1 MKFIH
6 IKSLSV
12 ALSLVAALSL
22 TACGGGGTTEQAST
36 APAPSTA
43 EVEESPAVAEPAV
56 AETEAAETVASPAAE
71 DIVAEYVFT
80 NTGSVE
86 ICELYLSPV
95 EEESWG
101 PDQLEDQTIP
111 AGEKFTLQNIPAG
124 SYDAKAVGCD
134 GAGEATLKLDITN

>member
-1 MKFIH
+1 MKSIS
-6 IKSLSV
+6 IKSFSV

-43 EVEESPAVAEPAV
+43 EVEESPAVAE
-56 AETEAAETVASPAAE
+56 TEAAEPEAAPAE

-95 EEESWG
+95 SEESWG

-124 SYDAKAVGCD
+124 SYDAKAVGCE
-134 GAGEATLKLDITN
+134 GAGEATLKLDIAN